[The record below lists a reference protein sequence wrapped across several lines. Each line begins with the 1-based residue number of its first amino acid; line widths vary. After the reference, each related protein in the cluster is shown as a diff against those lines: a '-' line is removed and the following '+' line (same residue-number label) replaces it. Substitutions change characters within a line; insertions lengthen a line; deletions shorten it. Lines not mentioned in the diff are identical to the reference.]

1 MKGDVSSPASRAE
14 EFRTARKLDP
24 GILGRIIRLVLHYKA
39 RVAIAFA
46 ATLASSLFQLF
57 IPRYVGQAVDN
68 AQGLLGANSA
78 PSSDIETALWLAA
91 SMILILSM
99 LRGLFAVVQNYFG
112 ESLDHCIAAE
122 LRKAFFQRIQ
132 QLDLSFHD
140 HSHSGDLI
148 TRGMLD
154 LEGIRHFPSTGLV
167 RTLLLL
173 VLVTGGTVLLL
184 STNLVLGLIAL
195 SFVPVIAVRS
205 AVARLQLRYL
215 WLKQQERLTVLTNA
229 MEENLTGIRVVR
241 AFAAQAYE
249 LARFDQLS
257 TKVLEISYQR
267 LMARVRSMTFMGF
280 AFYSAM
286 AAVLWAGGTKVLAG
300 EITIGTL
307 TEFLAFMMILH
318 MPVRQIGMT
327 VNSYA
332 RASTCGARF
341 FAILDQH
348 NAIEEGEAVSNL
360 KVPRGEIQ
368 FEDVAFSYT
377 GQPDESQIISG
388 ITFKVG
394 PGRTLG
400 IVGPPG
406 SGKST
411 IARLIPRFYDPT
423 AGRIL
428 IDGQD
433 IRDVSL
439 ASLRRAVGGVQQDSF
454 LFTASVDNNIAYG
467 DPWSHTDNV
476 VQASRNA
483 QLHDF
488 VATLPETYQTLVG
501 EQGVSLSGGQR
512 QRVSIARGTLT
523 NAPICIFDD
532 ATAAIDAGTEQR
544 IRSALTQR
552 SGKRTT
558 VIISHRLVSVMHAN
572 EILFLDEGRIVER
585 GSHDQLL
592 SLNGHYAALH
602 SLQMQ
607 DAGTAEW
614 SSGQLS
620 PA

>member
-24 GILGRIIRLVLHYKA
+24 GILGRIIRLVLQYKA

-68 AQGLLGANSA
+68 AQGLLGADSA

-132 QLDLSFHD
+132 QLDLTFHD

-205 AVARLQLRYL
+205 AIARIQLRYL
-215 WLKQQERLTVLTNA
+215 WLKQQERLTALTNA

-249 LARFDQLS
+249 LAQFDQLS

-286 AAVLWAGGTKVLAG
+286 TAVLWAGGSKVLAG

-341 FAILDQH
+341 FAILDRQ
-348 NAIEEGEAVSNL
+348 NAVEEGDAVRNL
-360 KVPRGEIQ
+360 EVPRGEIQ

-377 GQPDESQIISG
+377 DQPDESQIISG
-388 ITFKVG
+388 ITFKIG

-411 IARLIPRFYDPT
+411 IARLIPRFYDAT

-433 IRDVSL
+433 IRDVTL
-439 ASLRRAVGGVQQDSF
+439 ASLRRAIGGVQQDSF

-467 DPWSHTDNV
+467 DPWSGSDAI
-476 VQASRNA
+476 VQASRDA
-483 QLHDF
+483 QLHEF

-532 ATAAIDAGTEQR
+532 ATAAIDAGTEQQ
-544 IRSALTQR
+544 IRSALAQR

-558 VIISHRLVSVMHAN
+558 IIISHRLISVMHAD

-592 SLNGHYAALH
+592 SLNGRYAALH

-607 DAGTAEW
+607 GAGSAEW
-614 SSGQLS
+614 SSGQPL

>member
-24 GILGRIIRLVLHYKA
+24 GILGRIIRLVLHYKT

-132 QLDLSFHD
+132 QLDLTFHD

-205 AVARLQLRYL
+205 AIARIQLRYL
-215 WLKQQERLTVLTNA
+215 WLKQQERLTALTNA

-249 LARFDQLS
+249 LAQFDQLS

-286 AAVLWAGGTKVLAG
+286 TAVLWAGGSKVLAG

-341 FAILDQH
+341 FAILDRQ
-348 NAIEEGEAVSNL
+348 NAVEEGDAVRNL
-360 KVPRGEIQ
+360 EVPRGEIQ

-377 GQPDESQIISG
+377 DQPDESQIISG
-388 ITFKVG
+388 ITFKIG

-411 IARLIPRFYDPT
+411 IARLIPRFYDAT

-433 IRDVSL
+433 IRDVTL
-439 ASLRRAVGGVQQDSF
+439 ASLRRAIGGVQQDSF

-467 DPWSHTDNV
+467 DPWSGSDAI
-476 VQASRNA
+476 VQASRDA
-483 QLHDF
+483 QLHEF

-532 ATAAIDAGTEQR
+532 ATAAIDAGTEQQ
-544 IRSALTQR
+544 IRSALAQR

-558 VIISHRLVSVMHAN
+558 IIISHRLISVMHAD

-592 SLNGHYAALH
+592 SLNGRYAALH

-607 DAGTAEW
+607 GAGSAEW
-614 SSGQLS
+614 SSGQPL

>member
-24 GILGRIIRLVLHYKA
+24 GILGRIIRLVLQYKA

-68 AQGLLGANSA
+68 AQGLLGADSA

-205 AVARLQLRYL
+205 AIARIQLRYL
-215 WLKQQERLTVLTNA
+215 WLKQQERLTALTNA

-249 LARFDQLS
+249 LAQFDQLS

-286 AAVLWAGGTKVLAG
+286 TAVLWAGGSKVLAG

-341 FAILDQH
+341 FAILDRQ
-348 NAIEEGEAVSNL
+348 NAVEEGDAVRNL
-360 KVPRGEIQ
+360 EVPRGEIQ

-377 GQPDESQIISG
+377 DQPDESQIISG
-388 ITFKVG
+388 ITFKIG

-411 IARLIPRFYDPT
+411 IARLIPRFYDAT

-433 IRDVSL
+433 IRYVTL
-439 ASLRRAVGGVQQDSF
+439 ASLRRAIGGVQQDSF

-467 DPWSHTDNV
+467 DPWSGSDAI
-476 VQASRNA
+476 VQASRDA
-483 QLHDF
+483 QLHEF

-532 ATAAIDAGTEQR
+532 ATAAIDAGTEQQ
-544 IRSALTQR
+544 IRSALAQR

-558 VIISHRLVSVMHAN
+558 IIISHRLISVMHAD

-592 SLNGHYAALH
+592 SLNGRYAALH

-607 DAGTAEW
+607 GAGSAEW
-614 SSGQLS
+614 SSGQPL